1 MKLTK
6 FEIEGTQEE
15 IAQILNT
22 SGENEVLKGSV
33 DDTYK
38 FFREHFLKDKNTD
51 VPTKKFVNENT
62 KSADEDTKT
71 DLTILNLIANI
82 IRREFTTEQT
92 RLIANKL
99 LSYAN
104 KKSRI
109 ENGA

>member
-22 SGENEVLKGSV
+22 SGENEGLKGSV
-33 DDTYK
+33 DD
-38 FFREHFLKDKNTD
+38 LKDKNTD

-92 RLIANKL
+92 RIIANKL